1 MGRLPSDFW
10 IVHTFPLALGC
21 AIGYPKRTKMTEGA
35 GTVKFQRITALLLAV
50 CLCLTLIGCG
60 NRSGGAYT
68 MIETLTE
75 GQYAI
80 GFRNGDPAAE
90 YVQAALKVLSAQ
102 GRIGEISVK
111 WFGRETASFEADAGA
126 LGAVGQPQ
134 PRTFI
139 MGMDPDNFP
148 MSYIDSNVYMGFDVD
163 VAKAVCELL
172 GWELKFQEIGDES
185 DAYVE
190 LSSGN
195 VDCVWGGM
203 LLDPAETRY
212 QVVCPYMDG
221 GVVVVVLSG
230 SHLGSMR
237 RLSGKVIGMND
248 AAKYADALALT
259 DLSARAGEIRV
270 TDAGNETVFDNLYK
284 GNYDAI
290 ITDYAAA
297 MYYMRDE

>member
-1 MGRLPSDFW
+1 MK
-10 IVHTFPLALGC
+10 VH
-21 AIGYPKRTKMTEGA
+21 RM
-35 GTVKFQRITALLLAV
+35 TALLLAV

-68 MIETLTE
+68 MIETLSE

-80 GFRNGDPAAE
+80 GFRKEDPAAD

-102 GRIGEISVK
+102 GRIGELSVK
-111 WFGRETASFEADAGA
+111 WFGREAAGFEADANA
-126 LGAVGQPQ
+126 LSTLGEPQ

-148 MSYIDSNVYMGFDVD
+148 MSYIDSNMYMGFDVD
-163 VAKAVCELL
+163 VARAVCDLL

-195 VDCVWGGM
+195 VDCIWGGM
-203 LLDPAETRY
+203 ILDPAETGY

-230 SHLGSMR
+230 NHLGSLR
-237 RLSGKVIGMND
+237 KLSGKVIGMND
-248 AAKYADALALT
+248 ARKYADALAKT
-259 DLSARAGEIRV
+259 DLAARAGEIKV
-270 TDAGNETVFDNLYK
+270 TEDGNEKIFDALYK
-284 GNYDAI
+284 GTYDAI
-290 ITDYAAA
+290 ITDAAAA
-297 MYYMRDE
+297 MYYMR